1 MLNPRN
7 VIFVKVNIIF
17 QFVIQKSKIPKSNDS
32 RNPPK
37 NVPPKCIPQETP
49 EKQTEEASVNQV
61 ISSVE
66 SLIQN
71 ENIGNDT
78 TTTLL
83 QKILTHR
90 KMSSFKHH
98 KPLFHLSI
106 QGQKGK
112 GEFYLIIVLK
122 KVSSRTLFEEPM
134 LSLLA

>member
-7 VIFVKVNIIF
+7 IIFVKVNIIF
-17 QFVIQKSKIPKSNDS
+17 QNDS

-37 NVPPKCIPQETP
+37 HVPPKCIPQETP
-49 EKQTEEASVNQV
+49 EQQTEDASVNQV

-66 SLIQN
+66 SLIQY

-83 QKILTHR
+83 QKILMHR
-90 KMSSFKHH
+90 KMSFFKRH

-112 GEFYLIIVLK
+112 GEFYLILVLK
-122 KVSSRTLFEEPM
+122 KI
-134 LSLLA
+134 